1 MTARSCSTAS
11 TVQPHELVDPGLACN
26 KMLQRKL
33 SIPTVLTIIQF
44 FAHPLCVPT
53 HFAVVKGL
61 KLFDCDYN
69 PPGFD

>member
-1 MTARSCSTAS
+1 
-11 TVQPHELVDPGLACN
+11 
-26 KMLQRKL
+26 MLQRKL
-33 SIPTVLTIIQF
+33 SIPTVLTIIQL

>member
-1 MTARSCSTAS
+1 MRLLILAL
-11 TVQPHELVDPGLACN
+11 LVN
-26 KMLQRKL
+26 NRKL
-33 SIPTVLTIIQF
+33 SVSTVLTIIQL
-44 FAHPLCVPT
+44 FACLLCAPT